1 MHRET
6 ETQIP
11 LDSMDENT
19 ITGDILDAAVKLHR
33 HFGPGLL
40 ETVYEQL
47 LAAELVH
54 RGHTVERQK
63 NISFDYDGLHLENA
77 FRVDL
82 LVDGLVV
89 VELKAS
95 EQMKPVYAKQVKTYL
110 VAMDLHVGV
119 LLNFGM
125 NTVKEGFVRVV
136 NHFRDPTPPPTPAPL
151 Q

>member
-1 MHRET
+1 MNRET

-47 LAAELVH
+47 LEAELVH

-77 FRVDL
+77 FRVAL

>member
-1 MHRET
+1 MNRET

-47 LAAELVH
+47 LEAELVR

-63 NISFDYDGLHLENA
+63 PISFDYDGLHLENA

>member
-1 MHRET
+1 
-6 ETQIP
+6 
-11 LDSMDENT
+11 MDENT

-33 HFGPGLL
+33 RFGPGML

-47 LAAELVH
+47 LEAELVR

-63 NISFDYDGLHLENA
+63 SVSFEYDGLLLENA

-89 VELKAS
+89 VELKAT
-95 EQMKPVYAKQVKTYL
+95 EQMQPVFAKQVKTYL
-110 VAMDLHVGV
+110 VAMGLHVGV

-125 NTVKEGFVRVV
+125 NTVKEGFIRVV
-136 NHFRDPTPPPTPAPL
+136 NGFQEPSSRIPPTPTPRP
-151 Q
+151 